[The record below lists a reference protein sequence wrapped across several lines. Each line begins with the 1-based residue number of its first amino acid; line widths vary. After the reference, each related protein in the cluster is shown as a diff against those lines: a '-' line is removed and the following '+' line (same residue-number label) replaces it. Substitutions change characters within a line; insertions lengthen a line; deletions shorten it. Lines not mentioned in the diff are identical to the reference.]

1 MPAKSKSKLK
11 ASANLSS
18 SAPIE
23 NEKRIAAESSAF
35 GPLTTDS
42 VNANPLAN
50 DSPIS
55 KPTPFSAAVPGSTA
69 FVSTIYESSLPSDLL
84 LQPEAAV
91 GESKTTEGKSGEGTA
106 ALEKALDIFEAIGSE
121 PQGISQADLS
131 ARLKVPRTT
140 LYRLLASLVARGLV
154 RRDPV
159 RRVYL
164 LGFKCFEL
172 ARQAHSSGDL
182 VAASASELR
191 GLRDLTGETAYLGIA
206 EGYEILSLERFDGAH
221 SERSNAALGQRK
233 PMHCTS
239 QGKAILAAMTEAK
252 RDQLIRE
259 MPLKAVTPKTIV
271 DRRRLVAEIRV
282 STARGYSID
291 DEEIVEGIR
300 CVGAAIIDSDGI
312 VRGAISVAGPAWR
325 MTLERFENLG
335 PELAEAARR
344 IGAELKPTAV
354 TKNQTMVNEQ
364 PGPWAFEGSSP
375 CWSPLTKKI
384 YYADRLAPA
393 IFSLSMT
400 EGAQVIEVAKLDSPI
415 VNMALI
421 DHGRLMVRCTNAV
434 HVFETMAAPMS
445 EARDVLSESE
455 PIIIDPQCTAVCS
468 DQLGNLWACSP
479 TNANSQQ
486 GGSSQY
492 GLPTTQWVVGP
503 INHHGQGESH
513 WRLNE
518 PLDSLAWDDRRQTLY
533 GASSTSGNIV
543 MMQVGKPSVRRLTT
557 VPKASGR
564 ISGLTVDHDAGVW
577 TTLRDGWS
585 IMRFSSEGTLD
596 RVISMPV
603 PQPSGVC
610 FVPSTVAE
618 APARLFVTSSR
629 HGVSVDVLA
638 KGPLSGQL
646 FEINLQE

>member
-1 MPAKSKSKLK
+1 MPVKSKLK
-11 ASANLSS
+11 SPTAAIASLQES
-18 SAPIE
+18 
-23 NEKRIAAESSAF
+23 EKLIVAES
-35 GPLTTDS
+35 P
-42 VNANPLAN
+42 
-50 DSPIS
+50 
-55 KPTPFSAAVPGSTA
+55 
-69 FVSTIYESSLPSDLL
+69 VSTELL
-84 LQPEAAV
+84 LQADPSV
-91 GESKTTEGKSGEGTA
+91 LDTKPSEGKSSEGTA

-221 SERSNAALGQRK
+221 SERSDSALGQRK

-239 QGKAILAAMTEAK
+239 QGKAILAAMTETK

-259 MPLKAVTPKTIV
+259 MPLKPVTIRTIT

-291 DEEIVEGIR
+291 DEEVVEGIR
-300 CVGAAIIDSDGI
+300 CVGAAIIDAEGV

-335 PELAEAARR
+335 PEVAEAARR
-344 IGAELKPTAV
+344 IGAELKPV
-354 TKNQTMVNEQ
+354 VVNKNQTMVNPL

-375 CWSPLTKKI
+375 CWSPTTKKI

-393 IFSLSMT
+393 IFSVSLT

-415 VNMALI
+415 ISMCLVDN
-421 DHGRLMVRCTNAV
+421 GRLIARCTNAV
-434 HVFETMAAPMS
+434 HVFETQAAPMS

-455 PIIIDPQCTAVCS
+455 PITIDPQCTAVCS
-468 DQLGNLWACSP
+468 DQVGSLWGCSP
-479 TNANSQQ
+479 ATPGNAQTSAINA
-486 GGSSQY
+486 Y
-492 GLPTTQWVVGP
+492 GMQASQWVVGP
-503 INHHGQGESH
+503 INHQGQSESH

-533 GASSTSGNIV
+533 GASSSSGNIV
-543 MMQVGKPSVRRLTT
+543 MMQVGKPNVRRLTT

-585 IMRFSSEGTLD
+585 IMRYSSEGTLD

-638 KGPLSGQL
+638 KGPMSGQL

>member
-1 MPAKSKSKLK
+1 MPAKSKARSKTVVEPSETTV
-11 ASANLSS
+11 ASDMNLSEFESTLLS
-18 SAPIE
+18 SP
-23 NEKRIAAESSAF
+23 SS
-35 GPLTTDS
+35 G
-42 VNANPLAN
+42 
-50 DSPIS
+50 SP
-55 KPTPFSAAVPGSTA
+55 
-69 FVSTIYESSLPSDLL
+69 LPSDLL
-84 LQPEAAV
+84 LQPESSV
-91 GESKTTEGKSGEGTA
+91 GETKAVEGKTGEGTA

-239 QGKAILAAMTEAK
+239 QGKAILAAMTEGK

-259 MPLKAVTPKTIV
+259 MPLKPVTPKTIV

-300 CVGAAIIDSDGI
+300 CVGAAIVDSEGV

-335 PELAEAARR
+335 PEIAEAARR
-344 IGAELKPTAV
+344 IGAELKPVAV
-354 TKNQTMVNEQ
+354 AKNQTLVNEL

-375 CWSPLTKKI
+375 CWSALTKKI

-393 IFSLSMT
+393 IFSFAMT

-415 VNMALI
+415 VSMALI
-421 DHGRLMVRCTNAV
+421 DNGRLMVRCTNAV
-434 HVFETMAAPMS
+434 HVFETVAAPMS

-455 PIIIDPQCTAVCS
+455 SIAIDPQCTAVCS
-468 DQLGNLWACSP
+468 DQLGNLWGCSP
-479 TNANSQQ
+479 AAAQQSGSNQYSQA
-486 GGSSQY
+486 
-492 GLPTTQWVVGP
+492 TAQWVVGP

-533 GASSTSGNIV
+533 GASSASGNIV
-543 MMQVGKPSVRRLTT
+543 MMQTGKPNVRRLTT

-629 HGVSVDVLA
+629 HGVSVDVLT

>member
-1 MPAKSKSKLK
+1 MPAKTNAKLK
-11 ASANLSS
+11 VTDKTGGLTSRVEKKTLEMVSLEIEPVVVAASVGGN
-18 SAPIE
+18 
-23 NEKRIAAESSAF
+23 
-35 GPLTTDS
+35 
-42 VNANPLAN
+42 
-50 DSPIS
+50 
-55 KPTPFSAAVPGSTA
+55 
-69 FVSTIYESSLPSDLL
+69 SLPSDLL
-84 LQPEAAV
+84 LHPEPATS
-91 GESKTTEGKSGEGTA
+91 ETKTVEGKTGEGTA

-182 VAASASELR
+182 VAASASEMR
-191 GLRDLTGETAYLGIA
+191 ALRDLTGETAYLGIA

-239 QGKAILAAMTEAK
+239 QGKATLASMSEGK

-259 MPLKAVTPKTIV
+259 MPLKPVTPKTIV

-282 STARGYSID
+282 SAARGYSID

-300 CVGAAIIDSDGI
+300 CVGAAIIDADGV

-335 PELAEAARR
+335 PEIAEAARR
-344 IGAELKPTAV
+344 IGAELKPVAT
-354 TKNQTMVNEQ
+354 TKSQTMVRELD
-364 PGPWAFEGSSP
+364 GPWAFEGSSP
-375 CWSPLTKKI
+375 CYSASTKKI

-393 IFSLSMT
+393 IFSVSIN

-415 VNMALI
+415 VSMTLI
-421 DHGRLMVRCTNAV
+421 DHDRLMVRCTDVV
-434 HVFETMAAPMS
+434 HVFETLAAPMT

-455 PIIIDPQCTAVCS
+455 SITIDSQCTAVCS

-479 TNANSQQ
+479 TSSNGHAVGSGSGSNAGSNVY
-486 GGSSQY
+486 GSSS
-492 GLPTTQWVVGP
+492 GQWVVGP

-518 PLDSLAWDDRRQTLY
+518 PLDSLTWDSRRQTLY
-533 GASSTSGNIV
+533 GASSASGNIV

-585 IMRFSSEGTLD
+585 IMRFTSEGTLD

-629 HGVSVDVLA
+629 HNVSVDVLA